1 MEDYPICM
9 TARLN
14 AESQSDNV
22 SITNV
27 VERLD
32 IEMLLQ
38 RAQQG
43 ILDLRTFQRPMKADF
58 VGAGGTP
65 EQIERTTRAMLKE
78 PDSPTNRVFG
88 VDRETADKAQ
98 KELLS
103 LAAQYRVKNEELS
116 APAEPSKDDP
126 GEGDKGKDIPPSNS

>member
-1 MEDYPICM
+1 MKDYPICM
-9 TARLN
+9 TARLS

-43 ILDLRTFQRPMKADF
+43 ILDLRTFQRPMQADF

-65 EQIERTTRAMLKE
+65 EQIERTTRAMFNE

-103 LAAQYRVKNEELS
+103 LAEQHRVKKVDPS

-126 GEGDKGKDIPPSNS
+126 GEGDNGKDIPPTNS